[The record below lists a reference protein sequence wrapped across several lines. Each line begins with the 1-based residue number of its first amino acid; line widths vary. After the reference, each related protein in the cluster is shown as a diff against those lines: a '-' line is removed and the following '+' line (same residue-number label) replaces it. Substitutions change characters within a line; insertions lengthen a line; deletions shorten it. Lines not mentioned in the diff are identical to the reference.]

1 MSLPN
6 KYQVNMTRKM
16 WKDLCIA
23 VDEAK
28 SLQGLYSG
36 EDKLEFM
43 EMIRNAEKALEALR
57 PQKA

>member
-16 WKDLCIA
+16 WKDLYLA

-28 SLQGLYSG
+28 SLQRVYSG
-36 EDKLEFM
+36 EDRLEFM